1 MHYNNMTQSDQATYY
16 TRRHMLLK
24 LAEESTELAAELL
37 KHVNKQDKDNMKR
50 VVGEMY
56 DVEKWL
62 FRVKREFDIK

>member
-1 MHYNNMTQSDQATYY
+1 MHYSNMTQSDRTTYY

-62 FRVKREFDIK
+62 LRVKREFDIK